1 MNELEERPGRLRR
14 VCAATFLAVAYF
26 VALAPAA
33 VLARVL
39 RRDPLGRRLRERP
52 GSLWQPRDRGPGSLE
67 EARLPFTARRR

>member
-1 MNELEERPGRLRR
+1 MNELDERPGRFRR
-14 VCAATFLAVAYF
+14 ACAAMFLAVAYF

-52 GSLWQPRDRGPGSLE
+52 GSLWQPRDEEPGGLE
-67 EARLPFTARRR
+67 AARLPFTRRR